1 MVKNKKNIKKDRKNL
16 IDWIVKIILVIVII
30 ILFIHNCELTKKNN
44 TKPTSTGNVHIIE
57 IKCDSKNTCEPTKPD
72 DKPNNNGNGGKNNN
86 GGSNIEDGELIVFD
100 KDIEWDGVTEAKI
113 FTNSM
118 YELEDT
124 IAPESSNTYQFVVKN
139 SNNFKLKYDVL
150 FIEDNPYHANMKYKL
165 KKNSTYVI
173 DHYVSVDELMSLN
186 NILDANSNDTFYL
199 EWKWVSSSNDTEIG
213 RLGNAT
219 YGLKIE
225 VKAESV
231 ND

>member
-1 MVKNKKNIKKDRKNL
+1 MKNKKKTKKDQKAI
-16 IDWIVKIILVIVII
+16 IDWIVKIVLIIIII

-44 TKPTSTGNVHIIE
+44 SKPTSTGNVHIIE
-57 IKCDSKNTCEPTKPD
+57 IKCDSTKTCEPVKPD
-72 DKPNNNGNGGKNNN
+72 DKPNNNGGKNNN
-86 GGSNIEDGELIVFD
+86 GGNNTNQDIEEGDLTVFD
-100 KDIEWDGVTEAKI
+100 RDIEWDGVTEAKI

-139 SNNFKLKYDVL
+139 SNNFKIKYDIS
-150 FIEDNPYHANMKYKL
+150 FIENNPYHANMKYKL
-165 KKNSTYVI
+165 KKNSTYII
-173 DHYVSVDELMSLN
+173 DQYVSADELIAQ
-186 NILDANSNDTFYL
+186 NIMLDANNNDTFYL

-213 RLGNAT
+213 RIGNAT

-231 ND
+231 